1 MFQVGETVVYG
12 TTGVC
17 TILSIGPLSMHGV
30 DRHRLYY
37 TLQPL
42 HQEGAIYIPVEGEH
56 HKAMRY
62 PITEE
67 AAEQFLDR
75 LAEIPPCDIEGLN
88 FKQRTDAFTATLQE
102 ADCEGWLGVIKAVAK
117 KKRFRREKQQYNVD
131 YNFYKKAMK
140 LLCMEL
146 GYVLHKS
153 EDSMRKL
160 IEACLAQ
167 AAREAKEA
175 QAAEMAEAENKE
187 A

>member
-17 TILSIGPLSMHGV
+17 TISSIGPLSMHGV

-37 TLQPL
+37 TLEPL
-42 HQEGAIYIPVEGEH
+42 HQEGAVYIPVEGEH

-62 PITEE
+62 PLTQEE
-67 AAEQFLDR
+67 AEQFVLR
-75 LAEIPPCDIEGLN
+75 LSEIPACDIEGLN
-88 FKQRTDAFTATLQE
+88 FKQRTDAFTNALQQT
-102 ADCEGWLGVIKAVAK
+102 DCEELLGVIKAVAK

-153 EDSMRKL
+153 EDSVRKL
-160 IEACLAQ
+160 IEACLNQ
-167 AAREAKEA
+167 T
-175 QAAEMAEAENKE
+175 AEAEKKTE
-187 A
+187 PEEE

>member
-1 MFQVGETVVYG
+1 MFQVGETVIYG

-17 TILSIGPLSMHGV
+17 TISSIGPLSMHGV

-42 HQEGAIYIPVEGEH
+42 CQEGAIYIPVEGEH

-62 PITEE
+62 PMTMEE
-67 AAEQFLDR
+67 AEQFLLR

-102 ADCEGWLGVIKAVAK
+102 ANCDGWMGVIKAVAK

-153 EDSMRKL
+153 EDSMRKQVEEFL
-160 IEACLAQ
+160 C
-167 AAREAKEA
+167 
-175 QAAEMAEAENKE
+175 QAAEEEAEE
-187 A
+187 AAGEE

>member
-17 TILSIGPLSMHGV
+17 TISSIGPLSMHGV

-42 HQEGAIYIPVEGEH
+42 RQEGAVYIPVEGEH
-56 HKAMRY
+56 HKALRY
-62 PITEE
+62 PLTTEE
-67 AAEQFLDR
+67 AEQFLLR
-75 LAEIPPCDIEGLN
+75 LVDIPAYEIEGLN
-88 FKQRTDAFTATLQE
+88 FKQRTDGFTAALQE
-102 ADCEGWLGVIKAVAK
+102 ANCEGLLGVIKAVSK

-146 GYVLHKS
+146 GYVLHQS
-153 EDSMRKL
+153 EESVRKQ
-160 IEACLAQ
+160 IEACLVP
-167 AAREAKEA
+167 EE
-175 QAAEMAEAENKE
+175 AAEPNEEA
-187 A
+187 